1 MSEKECSL
9 CLGTERIHSK
19 LSQEACDGTKSCSN
33 CHPCEK
39 CAAPAFVDSM
49 TLRTSHDS
57 LTALPVVP
65 IPPLTARP
73 LPNSLSSNSI
83 RTSTFNKSPSKTS
96 ISASGDNLN
105 NNGLIP
111 LRDAP
116 RSGRKKIGSMIISTG
131 ADALQKSNNAHD
143 IPSVKGL
150 LSSARRRRAATEDK
164 TPISP
169 KANPPLPEKFRAA
182 TENPRTT
189 TNRPHTALSNEA
201 LEEEEPLKKKGLLL
215 GSRTNLNE
223 EANRGSAEKVVDD
236 PLNSAPVRRGNR
248 SESINILTDKKVKNT
263 NENFV
268 ENQEQVTDY
277 LLDGSASK
285 NMVGVSLVPG
295 GSDQPESPSS
305 LEDEIEKTSSN
316 FATEIKSVGLNA
328 YPSPEMNIHSRKN
341 SDASTAT
348 SKGKNRSTFSKSI
361 DHLFNNGSAKK
372 KNTLGFEI
380 KGVGAEFN
388 AATSL
393 PKVSSPDNKE
403 GSDGNGAKTVAS
415 PISQKAADMLS
426 HILKDSRHPSNTA
439 SVPNPLAA
447 SNTSPIKSPIIPF
460 RDWYYKFSN
469 GKT

>member
-39 CAAPAFVDSM
+39 CAPPASVDNMALQKSDD
-49 TLRTSHDS
+49 L
-57 LTALPVVP
+57 LTALP
-65 IPPLTARP
+65 IPPVTARP
-73 LPNSLSSNSI
+73 LPNSLPSNSL
-83 RTSTFNKSPSKTS
+83 SPSKTS

-105 NNGLIP
+105 NSGLIP

-201 LEEEEPLKKKGLLL
+201 LEEEEPLEKKGLLL

-223 EANRGSAEKVVDD
+223 EANRGSPDKVVDD
-236 PLNSAPVRRGNR
+236 PLNSAPIRRGNR

-263 NENFV
+263 NENVV
-268 ENQEQVTDY
+268 ENKEQVTDY

-285 NMVGVSLVPG
+285 NLVGVSLVPG

-305 LEDEIEKTSSN
+305 LEDEIEKPSSN
-316 FATEIKSVGLNA
+316 AATEVKSVGLNA
-328 YPSPEMNIHSRKN
+328 YADRSPEMNIHSRKN

-372 KNTLGFEI
+372 KSTLGFEI
-380 KGVGAEFN
+380 KGVGVEFN

-415 PISQKAADMLS
+415 PISHKAADMLS

-439 SVPNPLAA
+439 SVPNPMAA